1 MKKLNPL
8 NILAPAVALLAFKNI
23 FRNRIRT
30 LLTVLGAAVG
40 IAIYVSLTN
49 VSDNF
54 KRQLIDMTDGSRVD
68 LVIQSADAGTPLGSR
83 ISDELVQEIDSLDE
97 VLKSVQ
103 VGLHRLRVPWNPFLM
118 VIGFSS
124 MELIPNNIRL
134 LEGRYPEAGT
144 NEILIGVEI
153 ARMGYQPGQNIIL
166 QRDTMYRVAGV
177 YSSEV
182 KLANGSV
189 VMHLD
194 SARKMAEA
202 RDYVNMVFVQL
213 RENVSLSDAQKIFEQ
228 NFRGLYA
235 APTGALADNILLT
248 NVVESSVK
256 IIAMLAIIGACVV
269 VANTLMMSVTER
281 TREIGTLMAIGWSNL
296 MILRLILFESILIS
310 LAALILGCA
319 TAYSVLWLI
328 STVNLEGVGWWIT
341 PVPSTEIIVNAI
353 LIALALGIVGG
364 ALPAYT
370 ATKLNPADALRY
382 E

>member
-103 VGLHRLRVPWNPFLM
+103 VVLHRLRVPWNPFLM

-353 LIALALGIVGG
+353 LISLALGIVGG

>member
-103 VGLHRLRVPWNPFLM
+103 VVLHRLRVPWNPFLM